1 MKNERKLE
9 LKKIIGLIFK
19 VLFLIIVIPIILM
32 SVVVMIKAN
41 KYPDKIPDILG
52 YKPMIVLS
60 GSMET
65 ALYTGDLVFVKIVNP
80 DTLKK
85 GDIIAFRNEVDT
97 VTTHRIIDI
106 VNKNGQEY
114 FKTKGDNNNIEDSNL
129 VSVEDIEGVYV
140 FKIPKLG
147 EALMILKEPR
157 SLLLILLIILVIG
170 LIWLHLAD
178 KKEKEIL
185 KKEDEQ
191 YKKEF
196 EEYKKK
202 QLEKTK
208 K

>member
-80 DTLKK
+80 DTLKN

>member
-19 VLFLIIVIPIILM
+19 VMFLIIVIPIIVM

-80 DTLKK
+80 DTLKN

-97 VTTHRIIDI
+97 VTTHRILDI

-129 VSVEDIEGVYV
+129 VSIEDIEGVYV

-196 EEYKKK
+196 EDYKKK